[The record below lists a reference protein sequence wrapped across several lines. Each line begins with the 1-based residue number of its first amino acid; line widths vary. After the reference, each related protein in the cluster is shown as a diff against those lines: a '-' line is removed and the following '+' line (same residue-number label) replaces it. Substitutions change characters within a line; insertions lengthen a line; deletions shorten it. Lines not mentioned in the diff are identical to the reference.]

1 MLILALS
8 ISGCGGDS
16 GHSSG
21 KFTVLAAA
29 SLTEA
34 FVELGEIYETE
45 NPGSEVTFS
54 FAGSSELAAQIN
66 SGAPAD
72 VFASADEAGM
82 QVVVDEGMVEGKPE
96 DFASNVLEIAVP
108 DGNPGGVEELAD
120 VGRKDLKVAV
130 CAPEV
135 PCGNATGTL
144 FEATGV
150 EGSID
155 TYEADVKAV
164 LTKVELGEVDAGLV
178 YRSDVVAAGDTI
190 ESIPIPD
197 AAQATNTYPIALLKE
212 GGNQSGGQ
220 EFIDLVLSRTGQAE
234 LKRAGFQSP

>member
-1 MLILALS
+1 MLTLAVS
-8 ISGCGGDS
+8 VSGCGGDT
-16 GHSSG
+16 GESS
-21 KFTVLAAA
+21 KKITVLAAA

-34 FVELGEIYETE
+34 FGELGEIYETE

-72 VFASADEAGM
+72 VFASADEPGM
-82 QVVVDEGMVEGKPE
+82 QVVVEAGMVDGEPE

-108 DGNPGGVEELAD
+108 DGNPGGIEDLAD
-120 VGRKDLKVAV
+120 LARKDLKVAV

-135 PCGNATGTL
+135 PCGNATRTL
-144 FEATGV
+144 FDATGI

-178 YRSDVVAAGDTI
+178 YRSDVLAAGDTI
-190 ESIPIPD
+190 ESITIPD
-197 AAQATNTYPIALLKE
+197 AAKATNTYPIALLKE
-212 GGNQSGGQ
+212 GGNQADAQ
-220 EFIDLVLSRTGQAE
+220 AFIDLVLSGAGQE
-234 LKRAGFQSP
+234 QLERAGFEGP